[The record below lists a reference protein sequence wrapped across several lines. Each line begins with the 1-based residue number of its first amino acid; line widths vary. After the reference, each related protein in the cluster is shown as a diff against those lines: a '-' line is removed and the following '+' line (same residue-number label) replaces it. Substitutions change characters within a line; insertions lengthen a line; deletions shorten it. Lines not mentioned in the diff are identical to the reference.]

1 MDMDLKQLTTLYL
14 FACWHVILPGHGK
27 TLLVAVCISGGPRL
41 RLLRV
46 AAGYSLSHGI
56 MMGLAAMSG
65 LLLADRLAHLAGRH
79 GLLIKNLYLPILLLV
94 GLHFAVKAWK
104 GMRQRNM
111 RQAQGRNEPWEH
123 AAADARLDFA
133 HRRPFLTGLSV
144 GVIPCSDV
152 LGLVAISPMLVR
164 AHENLLAAGTTVW
177 LGVTTTVMAI
187 AGALRLLPTD
197 KLTKKI
203 PDWLAY
209 GVAALICFAVLA
221 HRGWMIWRDYV
232 LLYR

>member
-1 MDMDLKQLTTLYL
+1 MDLRQLGTLYL
-14 FACWHVILPGHGK
+14 FACWHVLLPGHGK
-27 TLLVAVCISGGPRL
+27 TLLAAVCISGGRRL

-79 GLLIKNLYLPILLLV
+79 GLLIKNLVLPILLLV
-94 GLHFAVKAWK
+94 GLHFAVSACK
-104 GMRQRNM
+104 GMRRH
-111 RQAQGRNEPWEH
+111 GTEHTPPRNESGDH
-123 AAADARLDFA
+123 APADTRLDFA
-133 HRRPFLTGLSV
+133 HKRPFLTGLAV
-144 GVIPCSDV
+144 GVIPYGDV
-152 LGLVAISPMLVR
+152 LGLVAISPMLVK
-164 AHENLLAAGTTVW
+164 AHENLLAAGTIVW

-187 AGALRLLPTD
+187 ATALRILPTD
-197 KLTKKI
+197 RLTKRI

-221 HRGWMIWRDYV
+221 QRGWTIWRDYT